1 MGVKSCRKM
10 STSGLKLN
18 HGVPLGDANW
28 MQGLNSP
35 FYNESHVAWQ
45 AKVREFCVNHG
56 EPVIG
61 AWDLAAV
68 RGEHDKAGQFLK
80 DLMKAANEYGILP
93 ATVGTPWPKEHT
105 TAEAPV
111 GYDHFH
117 EMINVIEQG
126 RIGAGFAW
134 AFQGGLGIG
143 LPPLLMFGMPN
154 NKPLLDRV
162 IKDTLSG
169 QKMICLCIT
178 EPSHGS
184 DVSGLRCEAED
195 KGDHFLLNGEKK
207 WITNGIFADYFT
219 VACRTGG
226 DGMKGVSLLLVE
238 RSEGVETKQMQCMGV
253 WPSGTTY
260 VTFDD
265 VKVPLCNVIGQENK
279 GFKYIMSNFN
289 HERWQIVAQVNR
301 LARVCIEES
310 WNYAHKRKTFGK
322 RLIDHDVIRWK
333 IAEMARQTECT
344 HAMLEQVT
352 YQMNT
357 MDKQEAMIKL
367 GGTTALLKAP
377 STKVL
382 EYCAREAAQ
391 IFGGASYVRGG
402 QGEKIERIYREVR
415 AFAIP
420 GGSEEIMLDLSIKQ
434 GMKVFEMTRGMVT
447 DLAKM

>member
-1 MGVKSCRKM
+1 MGT
-10 STSGLKLN
+10 STITMEPTEPFGDL
-18 HGVPLGDANW
+18 VPYSDPNW
-28 MQGLNSP
+28 YMGWNSP
-35 FYNESHVAWQ
+35 YYTESHCVWRLKIRKLVEEKLSPFAGEWDE
-45 AKVREFCVNHG
+45 AKKMPRELFNYLGQEGLLPAICGRPWPAEYTDVPAPQDFCYFH
-56 EPVIG
+56 ELIMI
-61 AWDLAAV
+61 DEAA
-68 RGEHDKAGQFLK
+68 RCGSG
-80 DLMKAANEYGILP
+80 GILW
-93 ATVGTPWPKEHT
+93 G
-105 TAEAPV
+105 
-111 GYDHFH
+111 
-117 EMINVIEQG
+117 MM
-126 RIGAGFAW
+126 
-134 AFQGGLGIG
+134 GGLGIG
-143 LPPLLMFGMPN
+143 LPPLLNFGSDEL
-154 NKPLLDRV
+154 KATCCRQILAGEKV
-162 IKDTLSG
+162 
-169 QKMICLCIT
+169 ICLAIT
-178 EPSHGS
+178 EPSAGS
-184 DVSGLRCEAED
+184 DVANLGTTAEKMD
-195 KGDHFLLNGEKK
+195 DHYLLNGEKK
-207 WITNGIFADYFT
+207 WITNGVFADYFT

-333 IAEMARQTECT
+333 LAEMARQVECT

-357 MDKQEAMIKL
+357 MEKNEAMIKL
-367 GGTTALLKAP
+367 GGTTALLKAH

>member
-1 MGVKSCRKM
+1 MGALRRQSPWSLLSLSETLYHTQIQTGTWAGTRLITPSPTACGGSR
-10 STSGLKLN
+10 S
-18 HGVPLGDANW
+18 ANW
-28 MQGLNSP
+28 SRRSSLHSL
-35 FYNESHVAWQ
+35 ESGTRPRRCLGSCSTTSARRVSCLPSVA
-45 AKVREFCVNHG
+45 G
-56 EPVIG
+56 
-61 AWDLAAV
+61 
-68 RGEHDKAGQFLK
+68 
-80 DLMKAANEYGILP
+80 GILW
-93 ATVGTPWPKEHT
+93 G
-105 TAEAPV
+105 
-111 GYDHFH
+111 
-117 EMINVIEQG
+117 MM
-126 RIGAGFAW
+126 
-134 AFQGGLGIG
+134 GGLGIG
-143 LPPLLMFGMPN
+143 LPPLLNFGSDEL
-154 NKPLLDRV
+154 KATCCRQILAGEKV
-162 IKDTLSG
+162 
-169 QKMICLCIT
+169 ICLAIT
-178 EPSHGS
+178 EPSAGS
-184 DVSGLRCEAED
+184 DVANLGTTAEKMD
-195 KGDHFLLNGEKK
+195 DHYLLNGEKK
-207 WITNGIFADYFT
+207 WITNGVFADYFT

-333 IAEMARQTECT
+333 LAEMARQVECT

-357 MDKQEAMIKL
+357 MEKNEAMIKL
-367 GGTTALLKAP
+367 GGTTALLKAH